1 MNPKENHDSIPA
13 DWIDEPAARLK
24 RKNQVLFPKDS
35 PFLYDLEALLQ
46 GTDHRAVVLWALE
59 LAEQSVSELEKAY
72 PEETRPR
79 EALKAARDWSAGYI
93 KMPLA
98 QRKILDCHG
107 FAKELASKAHIALC
121 HAVGRPAPLSTR
133 QGTPWAIPCMRS
145 VLSSS
150 GWASQTAGQ
159 PWSSARECIL
169 TGFYSGMPTGRR
181 RSSPGRLFLKNSGI
195 IYFNPERIVL

>member
-24 RKNQVLFPKDS
+24 RKNQVLFAKDS

-79 EALKAARDWSAGYI
+79 EALNAARDWSAGYI

-107 FAKELASKAHIALC
+107 FAKELTSKAHIAL
-121 HAVGRPAPLSTR
+121 
-133 QGTPWAIPCMRS
+133 
-145 VLSSS
+145 
-150 GWASQTAGQ
+150 
-159 PWSSARECIL
+159 
-169 TGFYSGMPTGRR
+169 
-181 RSSPGRLFLKNSGI
+181 
-195 IYFNPERIVL
+195 

>member
-24 RKNQVLFPKDS
+24 RKNQVLFAKDS

-79 EALKAARDWSAGYI
+79 EALNAARDWPG
-93 KMPLA
+93 
-98 QRKILDCHG
+98 ILKCLLPSG
-107 FAKELASKAHIALC
+107 RFWTAMAL
-121 HAVGRPAPLSTR
+121 
-133 QGTPWAIPCMRS
+133 Q
-145 VLSSS
+145 
-150 GWASQTAGQ
+150 
-159 PWSSARECIL
+159 
-169 TGFYSGMPTGRR
+169 
-181 RSSPGRLFLKNSGI
+181 KNS
-195 IYFNPERIVL
+195 PAKRT